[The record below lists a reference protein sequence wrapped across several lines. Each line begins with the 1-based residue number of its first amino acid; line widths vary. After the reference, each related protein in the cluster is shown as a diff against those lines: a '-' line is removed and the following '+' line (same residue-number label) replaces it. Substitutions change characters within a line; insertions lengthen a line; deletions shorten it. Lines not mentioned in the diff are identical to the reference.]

1 MAQTVTDASGQTRA
15 PPGEEAVRRLAEK
28 PGWYHTIEVVPGVW
42 TRGAYDHAPVL
53 PHYGFPESLR
63 GLTALDVGASEG
75 FFAYHLESLGA
86 ERVVAV
92 DTDEFDGSVA
102 IDPSRA
108 HMPEYTEKYH
118 RRAATDTGHE
128 ETYAALGV
136 PVGNH
141 RLAAA
146 ALRRSAVEFRTGDV
160 YALDTLGERFDL
172 VFCGDLLT
180 HLKNPIGAAEQLAGV
195 TGRLCIVALAN
206 SLASAPG
213 AGDAHHRCEYVD
225 NVSGGAFF
233 HFTPECLRE
242 MLLASGFAS
251 VEIVSRFDL
260 PDRARGIVNPHAVL
274 HCRHESS

>member
-1 MAQTVTDASGQTRA
+1 MSQSIAQHTEPTAT
-15 PPGEEAVRRLAEK
+15 PPSDEAVRRLAEK
-28 PGWYHTIEVVPGVW
+28 PGWYHTIEVAPGVR
-42 TRGAYDHAPVL
+42 TRGAYDHTPWLA
-53 PHYGFPESLR
+53 HYRFPESLR
-63 GLTALDVGASEG
+63 AWTVLDVGASEG
-75 FFAYHLESLGA
+75 YFAYHLESLGA

-108 HMPEYTEKYH
+108 HTAKYAEKYR
-118 RRAATDTGHE
+118 RRAATNAGHE
-128 ETYAALGV
+128 ETYRALGV

-146 ALRRSAVEFRTGDV
+146 ALRRSAVDFRTGDV
-160 YALDTLGERFDL
+160 YKLDGLGGPFDL

-180 HLKNPIGAAEQLAGV
+180 HLKHPIAAAEQLALA
-195 TGRLCIVALAN
+195 TGRLCIVALADA
-206 SLASAPG
+206 LPPG
-213 AGDAHHRCEYVD
+213 PDAADARRCEYVG

-242 MLLASGFAS
+242 LLLASGFAS

-274 HCRHESS
+274 HCRREPA